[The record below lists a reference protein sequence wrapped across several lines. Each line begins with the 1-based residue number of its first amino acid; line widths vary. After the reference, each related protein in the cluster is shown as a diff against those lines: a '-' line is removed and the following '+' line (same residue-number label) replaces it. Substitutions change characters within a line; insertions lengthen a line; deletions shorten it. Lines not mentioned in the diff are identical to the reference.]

1 MSRAKSAPGSSP
13 EEVLRM
19 TLKRPKARRPLGANK
34 LLALGFIVLIL
45 LGTLLLCLPFASRN
59 GRSAGVVPAMF
70 TAASATC
77 VTGLS
82 LFDTWTQWSGFG
94 QTVILCL
101 IEIGGLGFMS
111 MAGLLVFML
120 RGRLGMRDAM
130 AISQAMGEEDM
141 SRIRHMQGFMLIG
154 CILTELLGALVLSL
168 RFLPGYGLRKAVR
181 LGVFHSV
188 SAFCNAGFDIFGFIA
203 PGQSLTT
210 FYNDPVVLL
219 TLSFLIVFGGLGFL
233 VWEEVWR
240 VRSFRK
246 LSVYTRLV
254 LLSTLSLLAAG
265 TVFFALCEWNNPAT
279 LGGMNAGEKLLA
291 AFFQSVTLRTA
302 GFSGIDQASMTE
314 AGKAFSIFLMLIGG
328 SSGSTA
334 GGLKTVTFL
343 VILLFLWSRM
353 RGKAAIVVH
362 KRTIPSQAVFNALTI
377 FGIMIGIIF
386 VGTVFLC
393 CDSGVTLTEA
403 MFESVSA
410 IATVGLSL
418 NVSPRLSTASCLLI
432 ILFMYFGRVGVLTI
446 SLGFLKD
453 KNEPRYRYADTTIL
467 IG

>member
-1 MSRAKSAPGSSP
+1 MIHPP
-13 EEVLRM
+13 HEEVLSM
-19 TLKRPKARRPLGANK
+19 TSKRRRQHRPLGANRM
-34 LLALGFIVLIL
+34 LALGFIALIL
-45 LGTLLLCLPFASRN
+45 LGTLLLCLPFASRS
-59 GRSAGVVPAMF
+59 GRSAGLIPAMF

-94 QTVILCL
+94 QAVILCL
-101 IEIGGLGFMS
+101 IEIGGLGFMAVAS
-111 MAGLLVFML
+111 ILVFIL
-120 RGRLGMRDAM
+120 RGRFGMRDAM
-130 AISQAMGEEDM
+130 VISQAMGEENM

-154 CILTELLGALVLSL
+154 CILTELFGALVLTL
-168 RFLPGYGLRKAVR
+168 RFLPVYGFEKALH

-188 SAFCNAGFDIFGFIA
+188 SAFCNAGFDIFGFIE
-203 PGQSLTT
+203 PGQSLIT
-210 FYNDPVVLL
+210 FYSDPLVLL

-233 VWEEVWR
+233 VWEELWR
-240 VRSFRK
+240 VRSFRR

-254 LLSTLSLLAAG
+254 LISTLALLLTG
-265 TVFFALCEWNNPAT
+265 TVFFAVCEWNNPAT
-279 LGGMNAGEKLLA
+279 LGKMNTGEKLLG

-302 GFSGIDQASMTE
+302 GFSGIDQAGLTE
-314 AGKAFSIFLMLIGG
+314 AGKAFSVFLMLIGG

-353 RGKAAIVVH
+353 RGRSSIVIY
-362 KRTIPSQAVFNALTI
+362 KRTIPAQAVFNALTI
-377 FGIMIGIIF
+377 FGIMIGIVF
-386 VGTVFLC
+386 VGTVFLA
-393 CDSGVTLTEA
+393 CDSGLTLTEA

-418 NVSPRLSTASCLLI
+418 NVSPRLHTLSRLLI

-446 SLGFLKD
+446 SLGFLKE
-453 KNEPRYRYADTTIL
+453 KNEPRFRYADTTIL

>member
-1 MSRAKSAPGSSP
+1 M
-13 EEVLRM
+13 
-19 TLKRPKARRPLGANK
+19 KRLLLTIGAT
-34 LLALGFIVLIL
+34 LAL
-45 LGTLLLCLPFASRN
+45 
-59 GRSAGVVPAMF
+59 
-70 TAASATC
+70 AAVA
-77 VTGLS
+77 
-82 LFDTWTQWSGFG
+82 
-94 QTVILCL
+94 
-101 IEIGGLGFMS
+101 
-111 MAGLLVFML
+111 
-120 RGRLGMRDAM
+120 
-130 AISQAMGEEDM
+130 
-141 SRIRHMQGFMLIG
+141 
-154 CILTELLGALVLSL
+154 
-168 RFLPGYGLRKAVR
+168 
-181 LGVFHSV
+181 
-188 SAFCNAGFDIFGFIA
+188 
-203 PGQSLTT
+203 
-210 FYNDPVVLL
+210 
-219 TLSFLIVFGGLGFL
+219 
-233 VWEEVWR
+233 
-240 VRSFRK
+240 
-246 LSVYTRLV
+246 
-254 LLSTLSLLAAG
+254 LSLLAAG

-377 FGIMIGIIF
+377 FGIMIGMIF